1 MLGNFGTTITIDDL
15 PKMEVSAYLLLVT
28 RRQKQTG
35 KYPVK
40 LRVCYHRK
48 SKDYT
53 IGLDLTQEEYD
64 GGNMERPQKEFRSIR
79 IKMND
84 SISKANKILENIGVF
99 TFQKFENAFYGRIKD
114 AADIFILFDDYIAN
128 LKKEERIKTAI
139 SYSSARNSFKKY
151 RSNLGLYDITA
162 SFLNEYHNANAQ
174 KIVGDKTVGLSD
186 TTIGIYV
193 RSLRSVYNY
202 AISLGI
208 IKRDESY
215 PFGKRQYIIPA
226 GRNIKKA
233 LAIDEVKLIY
243 DYKTIP
249 GSAEDQARDFW
260 IFSYLCSGI
269 NFKDIALLQNKDI
282 DNGMLRFIRAK
293 TKNTTRGNQSTI
305 SCHLSEPAKL
315 IISKWRNSN
324 NSPAGYLFP
333 ILQKSD
339 SPEDQVNRIGQ
350 FIQTTNKY
358 MRRISASA
366 GLQKSATTYF
376 ARHSA
381 ATILKRSGASIQQIQ
396 EALGHQ
402 NSSTTQKYLDSFDDD
417 SKKELANTLSTFL

>member
-1 MLGNFGTTITIDDL
+1 LLGNFGTTITIDDL